1 RAATVVAESKDTRRR
16 AGSFI
21 AKAPKEGGKRFPK
34 ERRPPPP
41 KTQGRPAPQN
51 PATTPKG
58 RRSPGRAGSGPGGLP
73 GVVVGRLDGH
83 LDVVRVTLTQAGR
96 GDTHQLTT
104 LPQLCH
110 GPGAGVPHGLVKPSD
125 KLVGHCRER
134 STERYLTL
142 DALGN
147 ELVLGSDLGLGV
159 TVLGEGAATHRTE
172 RTHTTVGLE
181 LLAVD
186 EDQFAG

>member
-1 RAATVVAESKDTRRR
+1 
-16 AGSFI
+16 
-21 AKAPKEGGKRFPK
+21 RFPK

-110 GPGAGVPHGLVKPSD
+110 GPCGWLPHVRVNPSG
-125 KLVGHCRER
+125 KQIGHCRER
-134 STERYLTL
+134 ATDSYLTL
-142 DALGN
+142 DVLGTA
-147 ELVLGSDLGLGV
+147 LVLGSDLGMSITILI
-159 TVLGEGAATHRTE
+159 EGAATHSTV

-186 EDQFAG
+186 ED

>member
-1 RAATVVAESKDTRRR
+1 PPRTEITSPGPARSTACCTVAKGSSRLPAAESSPSGATTRVGSRSEAASSDAPAAPGARAATVVAESKDTRRR
-16 AGSFI
+16 AGSCI
-21 AKAPKEGGKRFPK
+21 AKAPKGGGTRCPK
-34 ERRPPPP
+34 ARRPPPP
-41 KTQGRPAPQN
+41 KTQARPAPQN

-110 GPGAGVPHGLVKPSD
+110 GPGACVPHGLV
-125 KLVGHCRER
+125 
-134 STERYLTL
+134 
-142 DALGN
+142 
-147 ELVLGSDLGLGV
+147 
-159 TVLGEGAATHRTE
+159 
-172 RTHTTVGLE
+172 
-181 LLAVD
+181 
-186 EDQFAG
+186 